1 MIIQFDPIHKY
12 PNIFENASTCGVFE
26 SFSPV
31 HTKTLKRWKYDSI
44 PHRACVMLAAY
55 DLWHHRIQKP
65 PFLTIHKS
73 KRSQRFQKSPLRR
86 AFLKRC
92 VLGDRVHRM
101 AKPEKKKTVFKQKR
115 KRVDGA
121 FDGNYSYP
129 KLCKMTESW
138 KSESCE
144 TRKRILVSKQNKKK
158 LSVICIVF
166 HRGMSHQGSY
176 KNILGDWIRP
186 CVLHDI
192 ARSHFCYLQTSP
204 QELPWRQKGKGCCRG
219 GKTRQCVCLNRKNVA
234 VVNGWQL

>member
-1 MIIQFDPIHKY
+1 MCFRWPCS
-12 PNIFENASTCGVFE
+12 PNGQTGE
-26 SFSPV
+26 
-31 HTKTLKRWKYDSI
+31 
-44 PHRACVMLAAY
+44 
-55 DLWHHRIQKP
+55 
-65 PFLTIHKS
+65 
-73 KRSQRFQKSPLRR
+73 
-86 AFLKRC
+86 
-92 VLGDRVHRM
+92 
-101 AKPEKKKTVFKQKR
+101 KKTVFKQKR

-166 HRGMSHQGSY
+166 RRGMSHQGSY
-176 KNILGDWIRP
+176 KNILGNWIRL

-204 QELPWRQKGKGCCRG
+204 QELPWRQKGKGRCRG